1 MLKIAI
7 TGNIAS
13 GKTTVENII
22 KKAGF
27 IVFDTDKI
35 AHEILANSTEVKNL
49 FGTDDRK
56 EIAKIV
62 FSDSNKLKILESII
76 HPLVK
81 KKLEEIFLLNYSIIF
96 ISVPQLFEAEFDKIF
111 DKIIFVS
118 ANEDIR
124 ISRLMR
130 RNNLS
135 KEDALKRI
143 NAQDT
148 EQSKI
153 EKSDFIITNN
163 GNYEELEKKVL
174 EILNKINS

>member
-22 KKAGF
+22 KKAGYV
-27 IVFDTDKI
+27 VFDTDKI
-35 AHEILANSTEVKNL
+35 AHEILANSTEVKNI
-49 FGTDDRK
+49 FGTDSRK

-62 FSDSNKLKILESII
+62 FSDSNKLKVLESII

-81 KKLEEIFLLNYSIIF
+81 KKLEDIFLLEYSIVF
-96 ISVPQLFEAEFDKIF
+96 VSVPQLFEAEFDKIF

-118 ANEDIR
+118 ANENIR
-124 ISRLMR
+124 ISRLMH

-148 EQSKI
+148 EQGKI

>member
-7 TGNIAS
+7 VGNIAS
-13 GKTTVENII
+13 GKSTVENII
-22 KKAGF
+22 EQNGF
-27 IVFDTDKI
+27 KVYDTDKI
-35 AHEILANSTEVKNL
+35 AHQILASNTDVTES
-49 FGTDDRK
+49 FGTNDRK

-81 KKLEEIFLLNYSIIF
+81 KKLEEIFSLESSIVF
-96 ISVPQLFEAEFDKIF
+96 VSVPQLFEAEFDKMF

-124 ISRLMR
+124 ISRLMH
-130 RNNLS
+130 RNNLN

-143 NAQDT
+143 KAQDT

-163 GNYEELEKKVL
+163 WNYEELEKKVL
-174 EILNKINS
+174 EILNKINF